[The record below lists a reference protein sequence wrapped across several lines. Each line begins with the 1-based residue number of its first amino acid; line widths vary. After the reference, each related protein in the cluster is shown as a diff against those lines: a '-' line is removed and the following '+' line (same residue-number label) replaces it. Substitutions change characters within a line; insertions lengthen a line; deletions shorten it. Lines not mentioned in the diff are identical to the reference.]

1 MTSQPPSHPRVPQK
15 NNPLSCHPARSE
27 PLPSAT
33 AAPYQHRRSTSHL
46 GTTWAPPHTWARA
59 RAQTRALSAL
69 ARLST
74 PARHAARVS
83 ACKPSAHRT
92 QRGSPASHL
101 TPDPPTRVRDL
112 RPAPPTL
119 MWQDRRNAAGVRH
132 HDERG
137 SLASDGQ
144 ARDQAP
150 KRVGYHGAL
159 APSYNHPSLTLNSS
173 GSGSGSALARGSAHT
188 LGTSST

>member
-1 MTSQPPSHPRVPQK
+1 MPSCKNTVPASPQH
-15 NNPLSCHPARSE
+15 L
-27 PLPSAT
+27 
-33 AAPYQHRRSTSHL
+33 APGHL
-46 GTTWAPPHTWARA
+46 GTTSARA

-74 PARHAARVS
+74 PARQHEPA
-83 ACKPSAHRT
+83 
-92 QRGSPASHL
+92 PASHQH
-101 TPDPPTRVRDL
+101 TAHSAVAPPLIVRDL

-119 MWQDRRNAAGVRH
+119 MWQARRNTAGVRH

-144 ARDQAP
+144 ALDQAP

-159 APSYNHPSLTLNSS
+159 APSYSHPGLTLNSS
-173 GSGSGSALARGSAHT
+173 GSGSDLGQGPGLGPHPRHQLDLAALAAQEPEPGP
-188 LGTSST
+188 SSTS